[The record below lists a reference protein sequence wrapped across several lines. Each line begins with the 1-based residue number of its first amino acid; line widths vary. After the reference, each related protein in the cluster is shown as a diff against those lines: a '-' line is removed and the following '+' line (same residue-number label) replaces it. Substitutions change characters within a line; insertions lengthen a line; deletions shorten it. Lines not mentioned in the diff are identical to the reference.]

1 MKTVKKFT
9 SFEDLKS
16 SESKISDDKSRL
28 KKHNDFEI
36 AIKEIYSVKVRPNE
50 NKHCK

>member
-16 SESKISDDKSRL
+16 SESKTVDAKSSL
-28 KKHNDFEI
+28 KKHNDFEKV
-36 AIKEIYSVKVRPNE
+36 IKDIYSVKVRSND
-50 NKHCK
+50 NKQFK

>member
-16 SESKISDDKSRL
+16 SESQTADDKLSL
-28 KKHNDFEI
+28 KKHNDFEKV
-36 AIKEIYSVKVRPNE
+36 IKEIYSSKVRSNDS
-50 NKHCK
+50 KQFK

>member
-16 SESKISDDKSRL
+16 SESKAVDDKSRL
-28 KKHNDFEI
+28 KKHNNFEKT
-36 AIKEIYSVKVRPNE
+36 IKEIYSAKVHSNE